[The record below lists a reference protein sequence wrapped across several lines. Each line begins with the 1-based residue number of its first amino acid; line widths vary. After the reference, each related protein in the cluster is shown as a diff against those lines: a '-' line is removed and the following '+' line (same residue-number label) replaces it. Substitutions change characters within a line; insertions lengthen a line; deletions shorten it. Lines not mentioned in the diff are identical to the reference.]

1 MKLLVATRNEGK
13 LKEIRQMFEDTP
25 VEIVGLA
32 DLRVAVAEEE
42 EELERFERFSANAL
56 AKAEYFQRLTGLP
69 TLADDS
75 GLVVDALDGEPGVR
89 SKRYAPPEL
98 KAEHGRDAANNLFL
112 LQQLEDIP
120 ESGRTAR
127 FHCSMALVLDHVT
140 VLFDGRVDGVIL
152 REPRGEGGF
161 GYDPLF
167 LLQQRGV
174 TTAELSPR
182 DKNEVSHRGRAAR
195 KARDWIVDW
204 LEAKPGSPHSSSEG

>member
-1 MKLLVATRNEGK
+1 MKLLLATRNEGK

-98 KAEHGRDAANNLFL
+98 QDEVMQQVEEERLAQVEAKAAELERSSLYRRGRGD
-112 LQQLEDIP
+112 
-120 ESGRTAR
+120 RVYAR
-127 FHCSMALVLDHVT
+127 
-140 VLFDGRVDGVIL
+140 L
-152 REPRGEGGF
+152 REDR
-161 GYDPLF
+161 
-167 LLQQRGV
+167 
-174 TTAELSPR
+174 
-182 DKNEVSHRGRAAR
+182 
-195 KARDWIVDW
+195 
-204 LEAKPGSPHSSSEG
+204 PGSHARSVGERDNRCRPEPA